1 MPIPDFSPTPTNVSG
16 RSTAIW
22 GTALF
27 VSWLWLLMA
36 MLQLHSVST
45 APAGKETL
53 AALESAWTHAT
64 VALFFTATLTIASIT
79 IIRQTWLRSLG
90 ATPAAVQTLAQQV
103 TQGHWQM
110 SHAPQPGLVATGSAM
125 ASLQTMQNR
134 LADLAS
140 EIRSQ
145 VETVAT
151 ETVRLASNNLEVANS
166 LGQQSEL
173 LQQGNDVLGH
183 MQDKVRM
190 HAAHAKDAQ
199 QSISFST
206 NVAEQGTAVV
216 HEMTRTMDA
225 LSESSGK
232 INDIIGV
239 IDGIAFQ
246 TNILALNAAVEAA
259 RAGEQGKGF
268 AVVAS
273 EVRHLAQR
281 SASAAKEIKALITDS
296 VQKIAAS
303 AKLADQVSTSMDEIA
318 ASSRQ
323 VTQLMDGITSSNE
336 AQTQSLGQLR
346 EVIHHLDAVN
356 QNHVQVLQQAI
367 NDATQLQEYT
377 QQLRQAA
384 AHMQVAGL
392 PSPDQLPALPVAR
405 ATRPLVAKPIVHAAI
420 ADHSSRSAASTAGVQ
435 IKVVTAH
442 EPPFNFTDSANKN
455 EASGNDVK
463 GFSPD
468 VVREI
473 LKRTGHKAEL
483 EITSW
488 ERTVE
493 SMKKDP
499 NVALYSMARTP
510 TRENVFAWV
519 GPLVNSNSI
528 LYVKKGSGITIKSL
542 YDARKLPSIGV
553 LGGDSKE
560 QFLVSKDFTNLD
572 YSNDWPTIFRKL
584 LDGKVTAIT
593 MTDTDLPVMAREAG
607 LSAEDFEPAC
617 DLFVTRLFIGMSKA
631 TDPAVVRSWQDALD
645 AMKQDGT
652 FAQLA
657 EKWAKHWKTNWVVRN
672 GAIQAG

>member
-1 MPIPDFSPTPTNVSG
+1 MQRPDYRQSTPPSDRSPMYWALALGAGWLWVLIAVLQLYSA
-16 RSTAIW
+16 STSPASSAKEAAAALDFAWIHASV
-22 GTALF
+22 ALF
-27 VSWLWLLMA
+27 V
-36 MLQLHSVST
+36 T
-45 APAGKETL
+45 A
-53 AALESAWTHAT
+53 
-64 VALFFTATLTIASIT
+64 VLT
-79 IIRQTWLRSLG
+79 LG
-90 ATPAAVQTLAQQV
+90 AFAFMRRNLVPAD
-103 TQGHWQM
+103 W
-110 SHAPQPGLVATGSAM
+110 AM
-125 ASLQTMQNR
+125 ASLQQAEHKLDAFAGDVR
-134 LADLAS
+134 GQ
-140 EIRSQ
+140 I
-145 VETVAT
+145 ETVAH

-166 LGQQSEL
+166 LGQQSDL
-173 LQQGNDVLGH
+173 LQQGNDALGQ
-183 MQDKVRM
+183 MQDKVQR

-199 QSISFST
+199 QSIAFST

-268 AVVAS
+268 AVVAT

-281 SASAAKEIKALITDS
+281 SASAAKEIKVLITDS
-296 VQKIAAS
+296 VHKITAS

-323 VTQLMDGITSSNE
+323 VTQLMNEISSSNT
-336 AQTQSLGQLR
+336 AQNHSLGQLR

-367 NDATQLQEYT
+367 NDATQLQDYT
-377 QQLRQAA
+377 QQLRQMAA
-384 AHMQVAGL
+384 QMQVAGL
-392 PSPDQLPALPVAR
+392 PSPEQLPALPVAR

-420 ADHSSRSAASTAGVQ
+420 ADHSSHSAHTAGVQ
-435 IKVVTAH
+435 LKVVTAH
-442 EPPFNFTDSANKN
+442 EPPFNFTDAANKN
-455 EASGNDVK
+455 EATGSDVK

-473 LKRTGHKAEL
+473 LKRTGHQAEL

-510 TRENVFAWV
+510 TRENLFAWV

-528 LYVKKGSGITIKSL
+528 LYVKKGSGVTIKSL
-542 YDARKLPSIGV
+542 YEARKLPSIGV
-553 LGGDSKE
+553 LRGDSKE

-572 YSNDWPTIFRKL
+572 YCNDWPTIFRKL
-584 LDGKVTAIT
+584 IEGKVTAIT

-607 LSAEDFEPAC
+607 FNAEDFEPAC
-617 DLFVTRLFIGMSKA
+617 ELFVTRLFIGVSKA

-657 EKWAKHWKTNWVVRN
+657 EKWAKHWKTNWVVRD
-672 GAIQAG
+672 GTIQAG